1 MCIHYKYLLS
11 SDAIAHALLSRSDS
25 QSLSESIA
33 RYEEENGRTYH
44 SYHSGCASLDVRG
57 LLDSAS
63 PLLTPASPAAYHYP
77 NDPTEKERLD
87 EQHDILRSVLG
98 GRNHLAPFDRGN
110 PPRRVLDI
118 ATGTGTWAIE
128 MGDEYPEAQ
137 IVGTDLS
144 PIQPS
149 YVPPNV
155 RFFVE
160 DS

>member
-1 MCIHYKYLLS
+1 V
-11 SDAIAHALLSRSDS
+11 
-25 QSLSESIA
+25 
-33 RYEEENGRTYH
+33 
-44 SYHSGCASLDVRG
+44 LD
-57 LLDSAS
+57 
-63 PLLTPASPAAYHYP
+63 
-77 NDPTEKERLD
+77 
-87 EQHDILRSVLG
+87 
-98 GRNHLAPFDRGN
+98 GRNHLAPFSHRN

-118 ATGTGTWAIE
+118 ATGTGRWAIE
-128 MGDEYPEAQ
+128 MGDEYPESQ